1 MGNFD
6 SKSLTIH
13 DDQAD
18 MDPCYGGRQMACL
31 SGAAVTQARA
41 CGERQAE
48 DRETMSRTKKFISVI
63 GATATVVGVC
73 VVGAG
78 GAAGASSVPR
88 GDVALRGSV
97 APFVAH
103 TRATGVVAG
112 STRLTVQVW
121 LRPRVAAAERFAT
134 AVSTPGSPV
143 FRHFLSPAGYAAR
156 FGATARAAGKVES
169 WLRSKGFA
177 GVHTDAGRDY
187 VRATAATSKIDAAF
201 GTELKL
207 YRASAQANAGRYP
220 LRANDRPVHVPRSL
234 AGSVLGVTGL
244 DNALPILPLDRPS
257 TRPAGSTS
265 APGFKVRCS
274 HYYAQHEVSG
284 LPEQFGTTTFP
295 SEVCGYSGA
304 QLRDAYRASTADTGT
319 GQTIALVEL
328 GLAPDMF
335 LTLKDYARA
344 NGVPAPSPSRYR
356 EVSLGQGSDC
366 GDPFDIEEQIDVE
379 SSYDMAP
386 GVNQVVVGGDSCN
399 NGDEGLQGLFDAD
412 LAVINGGNGHPL
424 ASLASNSWGSGG
436 ENQPGFLTS
445 IENAYLV
452 RAAGEGVGMY
462 FSSSDGSG
470 NAMPAS
476 DPFTTAVGGTTLGL
490 GKTGN
495 RLFETGWSTGISLLE
510 PHRWLLL
517 GEQGAAGGGP
527 SQLWKEPSYQFG
539 VVPPA
544 LTKAPGNRGGNV
556 RSVPDISADAD
567 PYTGMAVG
575 LLVTSRKHPAPR
587 YVQEDFGGTSVASP
601 LVAGTVAAAQQGQSK
616 PFGFLNPA
624 LYRLAGTS
632 AVFDALPLTGK
643 SPAVDRGTACP
654 ARVCGLPALT
664 TFDDQSRN
672 MFGYTG
678 QVTLKGYDNMSGIG
692 TPDGPNF
699 IKDLRALH

>member
-1 MGNFD
+1 
-6 SKSLTIH
+6 
-13 DDQAD
+13 
-18 MDPCYGGRQMACL
+18 
-31 SGAAVTQARA
+31 
-41 CGERQAE
+41 
-48 DRETMSRTKKFISVI
+48 
-63 GATATVVGVC
+63 VVG
-73 VVGAG
+73 
-78 GAAGASSVPR
+78 R
-88 GDVALRGSV
+88 
-97 APFVAH
+97 
-103 TRATGVVAG
+103 
-112 STRLTVQVW
+112 
-121 LRPRVAAAERFAT
+121 
-134 AVSTPGSPV
+134 
-143 FRHFLSPAGYAAR
+143 
-156 FGATARAAGKVES
+156 
-169 WLRSKGFA
+169 
-177 GVHTDAGRDY
+177 
-187 VRATAATSKIDAAF
+187 
-201 GTELKL
+201 
-207 YRASAQANAGRYP
+207 
-220 LRANDRPVHVPRSL
+220 
-234 AGSVLGVTGL
+234 
-244 DNALPILPLDRPS
+244 
-257 TRPAGSTS
+257 
-265 APGFKVRCS
+265 
-274 HYYAQHEVSG
+274 
-284 LPEQFGTTTFP
+284 
-295 SEVCGYSGA
+295 
-304 QLRDAYRASTADTGT
+304 
-319 GQTIALVEL
+319 
-328 GLAPDMF
+328 
-335 LTLKDYARA
+335 
-344 NGVPAPSPSRYR
+344 
-356 EVSLGQGSDC
+356 
-366 GDPFDIEEQIDVE
+366 
-379 SSYDMAP
+379 
-386 GVNQVVVGGDSCN
+386 DSCN
-399 NGDEGLQGLFDAD
+399 DGDEGLQGLFDAD

-436 ENQPGFLTS
+436 ENQPGFLTN

-462 FSSSDGSG
+462 FASSDGSG

-544 LTKAPGNRGGNV
+544 LAKAPGNRGGNV

-575 LLVTSRKHPAPR
+575 LLITSRKHPAPR
-587 YVQEDFGGTSVASP
+587 YVQADFGGTSVASP
-601 LVAGTVAAAQQGQSK
+601 LVAGTVVAAQQGQSK

-632 AVFDALPLTGK
+632 AVFDALPLTSK
-643 SPAVDRGTACP
+643 SPAAYRGTACP